1 MPITIVADS
10 LEELAEPLRKVAQQ
24 KDGKFVLTSL
34 PEGFALE
41 DVRGLKATVQ
51 TLRQETKE
59 KDTVLRSF
67 LDAGLTA
74 EEAAKAADALSKHKA
89 GTLKSSAELDAW
101 KAQAEEKF
109 KTDAQKLT
117 DRLTKRTDRLR
128 NELVRGKLAPIVAAK
143 GGANAMD
150 AILTLA
156 ERNIRVEET
165 AEGDLVPI
173 VVGSDGKTAA
183 LTKKSG
189 SMDPMGF
196 DELVDLMRES
206 PQTKGLFEVKAT
218 GGSGSASQSR
228 GSGQAG
234 NQDSSKL
241 SAKERIIRGH
251 TANA

>member
-10 LEELAEPLRKVAQQ
+10 LEELAEPMRKVAQQ
-24 KDGKFVLTSL
+24 KDGKFVVTAL

-41 DVRGLKATVQ
+41 DVRGLKSTVQ
-51 TLRQETKE
+51 TLRQENKE
-59 KDTVLRSF
+59 KDAVLRSF

-74 EEAAKAADALSKHKA
+74 EEAAKAADALSKSKA

-109 KTDAQKLT
+109 KTDAQKLQ
-117 DRLTKRTDRLR
+117 DRLSKRTDRLR

-156 ERNIRVEET
+156 ERYIRVEET
-165 AEGDLVPI
+165 AEGDLIPI
-173 VVGSDGKTAA
+173 VVGTDGKTAA

-189 SMDPMGF
+189 SMEQMGF

-206 PQTKGLFEVKAT
+206 PQTKGLFEVKAA
-218 GGSGSASQSR
+218 GGSGSASQPR
-228 GSGQAG
+228 GAGQAG

-241 SAKERIIRGH
+241 SAKDRIIRGH